1 MENIKVLIDGIQKE
15 VYGLFYIY
23 NSKYYLIY
31 TEKELDE
38 NGYVILYMT
47 QVGKETANTPNGPV
61 DTGYMIG
68 VEITDPNDQKIA
80 QESISYIVEDKKNN
94 TQNSKIQY
102 MPMNM
107 LVNFKI
113 LSKKRFR
120 LLKSIIVDNFKLSFD
135 EPTNIDILLDNL
147 PQQVNSPALSP
158 IQPILNTEQVNV
170 SNQPVPIAQ
179 LSQQEIQ
186 LSTDTVSNETANVVT
201 PAVNIEQPSEVEQL
215 EPVIEIPESTQVNDN
230 VVVDYRTRFFEEE
243 EKNKELQAQID
254 ILTQKLNDIKN
265 IIE

>member
-23 NSKYYLIY
+23 NSKYYFIY

-47 QVGKETANTPNGPV
+47 QVGKETASTPNGPV

-68 VEITDPNDQKIA
+68 VEITDSSEQKVA
-80 QESISYIVEDKKNN
+80 QESISCIVEDKKNN

-102 MPMNM
+102 LPMSM

-135 EPTNIDILLDNL
+135 ETINNNNLIENI
-147 PQQVNSPALSP
+147 PGQVNSSVLAP
-158 IQPILNTEQVNV
+158 IAPIVNV
-170 SNQPVPIAQ
+170 
-179 LSQQEIQ
+179 
-186 LSTDTVSNETANVVT
+186 
-201 PAVNIEQPSEVEQL
+201 EQPSVEEKL
-215 EPVIEIPESTQVNDN
+215 EPVVQPIEQSQVSNN
-230 VVVDYRTRFFEEE
+230 VVIDYRTRFFEEE

-254 ILTQKLNDIKN
+254 NLTKKLNDIKKV
-265 IIE
+265 IE

>member
-1 MENIKVLIDGIQKE
+1 MENLKVLIDGIQKE

-23 NSKYYLIY
+23 NSKYYFIY

-38 NGYVILYMT
+38 NGYVVLYMT
-47 QVGKETANTPNGPV
+47 QVGKETASTPNGPV

-68 VEITDPNDQKIA
+68 VEIVDPNEQKIA

-94 TQNSKIQY
+94 TKNQKIQY
-102 MPMNM
+102 LPINM

-120 LLKSIIVDNFKLSFD
+120 LLKSIMVDNFKLSFD
-135 EPTNIDILLDNL
+135 EPINNNLIENL
-147 PQQVNSPALSP
+147 PGSINGSVQAP
-158 IQPILNTEQVNV
+158 IANVEQPLVAVE
-170 SNQPVPIAQ
+170 PVPLDQ
-179 LSQQEIQ
+179 LSE
-186 LSTDTVSNETANVVT
+186 
-201 PAVNIEQPSEVEQL
+201 PVEQL
-215 EPVIEIPESTQVNDN
+215 SEQPQVNDT
-230 VVVDYRTRFFEEE
+230 VIVDYRTRFFEEE

-254 ILTQKLNDIKN
+254 MLTQKLNEIKN